1 MYRNTLWRRIV
12 FGRIRCRVRPVIAT
26 DNRALFGFCPA
37 PSGRLG
43 GKQANEKERRNYGI
57 HRVVCKNAAAE
68 AVCHRRSARLC
79 QHAGFGSLSASGRR
93 LRRPSFGRNRLCGA
107 QSRHAVRHHQF
118 FPRRSHRRRL
128 LRSHLRLPWQE
139 KRARSLQHFD
149 LRLSDDRRRRRAR
162 RRHIVRRGAAAD
174 RIYGRRGGFRRYGD
188 PVHARLCPLLAAG
201 MCAEACG

>member
-26 DNRALFGFCPA
+26 DNRALFWLL
-37 PSGRLG
+37 SGAVRTPW

-57 HRVVCKNAAAE
+57 HRVVFKNAAAE
-68 AVCHRRSARLC
+68 AVCHRRSARLR

-93 LRRPSFGRNRLCGA
+93 FRRPSFGRNRLCGA
-107 QSRHAVRHHQF
+107 QSCHAVRHHQF
-118 FPRRSHRRRL
+118 FSRRSHRRRL
-128 LRSHLRLPWQE
+128 LRSHLRLPWQK
-139 KRARSLQHFD
+139 KRARSLQHLY

-174 RIYGRRGGFRRYGD
+174 RIYGRRGRFRRYGD
-188 PVHARLCPLLAAG
+188 PVHARLRPLLAG
-201 MCAEACG
+201 NDNHFCYG